1 MVLTCIFMLISG
13 VEHNPALLI
22 LCSELS
28 HSQSLSQFLGESC
41 PVFFEYS
48 VSIFSV
54 RGKVRAGVILGAG
67 WGCCRAGGSGEQGCG
82 RPGRGAWGSVSSSAL
97 VGGQRHRQC
106 LLLPGCPPLPHVPAA
121 APPGL
126 MPLSCCLLLFQAPR
140 LPAAPPLPHKSVL

>member
-1 MVLTCIFMLISG
+1 MLISG

-28 HSQSLSQFLGESC
+28 HGQSLSQFLGESC

-106 LLLPGCPPLPHVPAA
+106 LLLPGCPPLPTRPRGCTSRIN
-121 APPGL
+121 APVL
-126 MPLSCCLLLFQAPR
+126 LS
-140 LPAAPPLPHKSVL
+140 PPLPSPSPPCSSPFTT